1 VKINLFSIKFD
12 ATICPNQTRIWN
24 GEKIKCLMQLYNIKF
39 FFVGKNKPFLHLVW
53 LPNSET
59 QARQQVDGEC
69 KIKKIEGVVLAVL
82 SVSSS

>member
-1 VKINLFSIKFD
+1 
-12 ATICPNQTRIWN
+12 
-24 GEKIKCLMQLYNIKF
+24 MQLYNIKF

-69 KIKKIEGVVLAVL
+69 KIEKIEGAHLKAKPCLV
-82 SVSSS
+82 